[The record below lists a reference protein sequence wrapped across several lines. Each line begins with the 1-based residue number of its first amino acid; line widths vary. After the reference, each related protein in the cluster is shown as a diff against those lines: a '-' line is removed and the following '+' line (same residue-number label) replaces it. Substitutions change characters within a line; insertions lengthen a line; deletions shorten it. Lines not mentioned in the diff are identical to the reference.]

1 MKKTC
6 VITGSNGY
14 VGGCVK
20 KYFVARGWEVFE
32 LTRRP
37 KTGTRACPF
46 NLGDDI
52 SPELFSGA
60 TALVHC
66 AYDFTPLH
74 WQDLVAVNVEGSRK
88 VIEAARVAGVSKII
102 VISTNAAFEGCRS
115 LYGKAKLEI
124 EKIALAN
131 GALVLRPG
139 MVYGSLAE
147 AAFGE
152 LTAKIQKSSLRP
164 LIGDGSQIHYLVHNE
179 DISAFIEKVASGE
192 IHIPTRA
199 LTAANEQPLT
209 LKQLMLE
216 IARIH
221 GKELKF
227 VHVPWRA
234 VWLVLKCAEACGL
247 KMNLRS
253 DSLISLMYPNPATDF
268 SANAAA
274 GLYCRPFDSKTLKA

>member
-1 MKKTC
+1 MKKIC
-6 VITGSNGY
+6 AITGSNGY

-20 KYFVARGWEVFE
+20 KYFAARGWEILE

-37 KTGTRACPF
+37 KAGSQSIPF
-46 NLGDDI
+46 KLGDDV
-52 SPELFSGA
+52 SAQSLSGV

-66 AYDFTPLH
+66 AYDFTPLG
-74 WQDLVAVNVEGSRK
+74 WEELVAVNVEGSRK
-88 VIEAARVAGVSKII
+88 VIEAARAAGVAKIT
-102 VISTNAAFEGCRS
+102 VLSTNAAFEGCRS

-152 LTAKIQKSSLRP
+152 LTAKIQKSSVRP
-164 LIGDGSQIHYLVHNE
+164 LISDGSQIHYLVHNE
-179 DISAFIEKVASGE
+179 DLCIYIEKVSAGE
-192 IHIPTRA
+192 IPIPARA

-209 LKQLMLE
+209 LKQLMQE

-221 GKELKF
+221 GKQIKF
-227 VHVPWRA
+227 IPLPWRPI
-234 VWLVLKCAEACGL
+234 WLAAKCAEVCGVKL
-247 KMNLRS
+247 GLRS
-253 DSLISLMYPNPATDF
+253 DGLISLMYPNLTPDF
-268 SANAAA
+268 SANAPA
-274 GLYCRPFDSKTLKA
+274 GLRCRPFDPKSLKT